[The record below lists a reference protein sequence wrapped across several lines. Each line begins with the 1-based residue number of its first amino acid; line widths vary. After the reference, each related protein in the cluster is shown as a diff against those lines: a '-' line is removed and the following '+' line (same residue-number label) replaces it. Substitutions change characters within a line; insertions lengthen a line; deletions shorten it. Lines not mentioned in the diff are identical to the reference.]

1 MPEVRVPGDRLPS
14 GRPARLLILGAA
26 GRDFHN
32 FNVVYRDNA
41 STEVLAFTAAQ
52 IPGIEGRR
60 YPRELA
66 GPRYPRGIPIFPEAE
81 LEQLVREHRIE
92 RVVFAYSDLAHEEVM
107 HRASRALAAGADFEL
122 LGPARTMLPAP
133 IPVVAVSAVRTGAG
147 KSPAA
152 RWLAQRIRARGLRV
166 AVLRHPMP
174 YGDLVRQAAQRF
186 ASRADLDAAHCTI
199 EEREE
204 YEPHLA
210 AGGTVFSGVDTA
222 LVVAQAAAEADV
234 VLWDGGNNDF
244 PFVRPDLHIVLAD
257 ALRPGHELFY
267 HPGETCLRMADVVVI
282 CKVDAAPAADVD
294 AIVRNVTAANP
305 RAQVVRANLDVAL
318 DDPAAVRGKRV
329 LVVEDGPT
337 LTHGGMPHGA
347 GLIAARAAGAAAI
360 VDPRSAAAPEIA
372 AVYAG
377 YRHIGPVLPAM
388 GYSERQLDA
397 LRATLDAVDADVIVS
412 ATPADLAALV
422 RPAKRVVRARYEYA
436 DAGTPGLAEVLDRFL
451 SGLRL
456 G

>member
-1 MPEVRVPGDRLPS
+1 VPEVVRVPDRP
-14 GRPARLLILGAA
+14 RAARVLILGAA

-32 FNVVYRDNA
+32 FNVVYRDDP
-41 STEVLAFTAAQ
+41 SIDVVAFTAAQ

-60 YPRELA
+60 YPAELA
-66 GPRYPRGIPIFPEAE
+66 GPRYPQGIPIVAE
-81 LEQLVREHRIE
+81 REFEELVREHRVE
-92 RVVFAYSDLAHEEVM
+92 RVSLAYSDLAHAEVM

-133 IPVVAVSAVRTGAG
+133 VPVVAVSAVRTGAG
-147 KSPAA
+147 KSPTA
-152 RWLAQRIRARGLRV
+152 RWLARRLRQRGLRV
-166 AVLRHPMP
+166 AVMRHPMP
-174 YGDLVRQAAQRF
+174 YGDLARQAAQRF

-210 AGGTVFSGVDTA
+210 AGGIVYSGVDTA
-222 LVVAQAAAEADV
+222 LVLARAAAEADIL
-234 VLWDGGNNDF
+234 LWDGGNNDF

-257 ALRPGHELFY
+257 ALRPGHELAY

-282 CKVDAAPAADVD
+282 SKVAAAPAANVD
-294 AIVRNVTAANP
+294 TILHNVGVANP

-318 DDPAAVRGKRV
+318 DDPESVRGRRV
-329 LVVEDGPT
+329 VVVEDGPT
-337 LTHGGMPHGA
+337 LTHGGMAHGA
-347 GLIAARAAGAAAI
+347 GLIAARAAGASAI

-372 AVYAG
+372 SVYAA

-388 GYSERQLDA
+388 GYSDPQLES
-397 LRATLDAVDADVIVS
+397 LRATLDAVDADVVVS

-422 RPAKRVVRARYEYA
+422 HPRKRVVRARYEYA
-436 DAGTPGLAEVLDRFL
+436 DAGVPGLAEVLDRFL
-451 SGLRL
+451 SERL
-456 G
+456 PG